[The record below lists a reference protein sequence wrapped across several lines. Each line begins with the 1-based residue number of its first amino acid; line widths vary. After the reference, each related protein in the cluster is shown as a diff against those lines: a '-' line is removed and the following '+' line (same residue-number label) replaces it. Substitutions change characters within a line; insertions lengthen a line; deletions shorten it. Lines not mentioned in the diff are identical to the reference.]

1 MRGSY
6 RVIISCVFCFFVL
19 QLSAQIDSTAKRADS
34 IVKRHK
40 ISVLAPLY
48 LDSAFDGSGNYRF
61 GKVLPKFIAPGLEF
75 YQGVQMAIDSLQQQ
89 GLQLDINI
97 YDTRSGKPALQ
108 NIIDKP
114 EFEGTEIIIA
124 HVNMADA
131 QWLAHT
137 AKDKNIPFINVNFPN
152 EAGVNDNPQYVILN
166 STLFTHC
173 EGVYK
178 FMQKNYALSPIVV
191 FRKKG
196 PQEDRL
202 NSYLKEIEKNTA
214 SVPLKLKYVT
224 LNNDFTADEV
234 SAQLNPAKTTIVLAA
249 SLDVNFGTRLA
260 AQLSEL
266 NAGTHANILMG
277 MPNWDAVNFS
287 GSMYKGLEIIYSTPF
302 YIAPSDSIAAR
313 LNRKYSSDNYVRPSE
328 MVFRG
333 FETTYQFAHLLVDN
347 TDMPIQQKLASD
359 KYKVFYDFNIQPV
372 LNKQT
377 GKTDYYENKKLFFVK
392 KVDGQIKVV
401 Y

>member
-1 MRGSY
+1 MLGSY
-6 RVIISCVFCFFVL
+6 RVFISCVFCILVL
-19 QLSAQIDSTAKRADS
+19 QLPAQTDSTAKR
-34 IVKRHK
+34 RK

-48 LDSAFDGSGNYRF
+48 LDSAFDASGNYRY

-75 YQGVQMAIDSLQQQ
+75 YQGVQFAIDSIQKQ
-89 GLQLDINI
+89 GLELDVNI
-97 YDTRSGKPALQ
+97 FDTRAGKTALQ
-108 NIIDKP
+108 NIVAKP
-114 EFEGTEIIIA
+114 EFEGTDLIIA

-137 AKDKNIPFINVNFPN
+137 AKDQDIPFINVNFPN
-152 EAGVNDNPQYVILN
+152 EAGVKDNPQYIILN

-173 EGVYK
+173 EGLYR

-196 PQEDRL
+196 AQEDRL
-202 NSYLKEIEKNTA
+202 YAYLKEIEKSTS

-224 LNNDFTADEV
+224 LNDGFTAQDV
-234 SAQLNPAKTTIVLAA
+234 SAQLNPDKTTIVLSA
-249 SLDVNFGTRLA
+249 SLDINFGTRLA

-266 NAGTHANILMG
+266 NAGSHANILVG

-287 GSMYKGLEIIYSTPF
+287 GSLYKGLEIIYSTPF
-302 YIAPSDSIAAR
+302 YIAPSDSTAAKV
-313 LNRKYSSDNYVRPSE
+313 NKKYSIENYLRPGE
-328 MVFRG
+328 MFFRG
-333 FETTYQFAHLLVDN
+333 FETTYQFAHLLLD
-347 TDMPIQQKLASD
+347 TSDSTLQHKLGND
-359 KYKVFYDFNIQPV
+359 RYKVFYDFNLQPV

-392 KVDGQIKVV
+392 KTDGQIKAV

>member
-1 MRGSY
+1 MLGSY
-6 RVIISCVFCFFVL
+6 RVVISCLLCLFVL
-19 QLSAQIDSTAKRADS
+19 NVSGQTDTA
-34 IVKRHK
+34 VKRHK

-48 LDSAFDGSGNYRF
+48 LDSAFDAAGNYRY

-75 YQGVQMAIDSLQQQ
+75 YQGVQLAIDSIRKQ
-89 GLQLDINI
+89 GLELDINI
-97 YDTRSGKPALQ
+97 FDTRSGKPALQ
-108 NIIDKP
+108 KIIDQP
-114 EFEGTEIIIA
+114 EFDGTEIIIA

-131 QWLAHT
+131 QWLAHL
-137 AKDKNIPFINVNFPN
+137 AKDRKIPFINVNFPN
-152 EAGVNDNPQYVILN
+152 EAGVSDNPNYILLN

-173 EGVYK
+173 EGLYK

-196 PQEDRL
+196 AQEDRL
-202 NSYLKEIEKNTA
+202 NFYLKEIEKTTA

-224 LNNDFTADEV
+224 LNDGFTPDEV
-234 SAQLNPAKTTIVLAA
+234 AAHLNPAKTTIALSA

-260 AQLSEL
+260 TQLSEL
-266 NAGTHANILMG
+266 NTGSHANILVG

-287 GSMYKGLEIIYSTPF
+287 GSLYKGLEIIYSTPF
-302 YIAPSDSIAAR
+302 YIAPSDSTAAN
-313 LNRKYSSDNYVRPSE
+313 LNRKYSKDYYVRPGE

-333 FETTYQFAHLLVDN
+333 FETTYQFSHMLVD
-347 TDMPIQQKLASD
+347 TLEAPIQQKLVTD

-372 LNKQT
+372 INKQT

-392 KVDGQIKVV
+392 KIDGQIKAV

>member
-1 MRGSY
+1 MLGSY
-6 RVIISCVFCFFVL
+6 RGILSCLFCLVVL
-19 QLSAQIDSTAKRADS
+19 QLSAQTDS
-34 IVKRHK
+34 ITERRK
-40 ISVLAPLY
+40 ISVFAPLY
-48 LDSAFDGSGNYRF
+48 LDSAFDASGNYRF
-61 GKVLPKFIAPGLEF
+61 GKVLPKFISPGLEF
-75 YQGVQMAIDSLQQQ
+75 YQGVQLAIDSIQKQ
-89 GLQLDINI
+89 GLELDINI
-97 YDTRSGKPALQ
+97 FDTRSGKTALQ

-114 EFEGTEIIIA
+114 EFQGTDIILA

-137 AKDKNIPFINVNFPN
+137 AKAQNIPFINVNFPN
-152 EAGVNDNPQYVILN
+152 EAGVTDNPQYVILN

-173 EGVYK
+173 EGLYR

-196 PQEDRL
+196 AQEDRL
-202 NSYLKEIEKNTA
+202 NAYLKAIEKSTA

-224 LNNDFTADEV
+224 LNDGFTTEDV
-234 SAQLNPAKTTIVLAA
+234 SAQLNPNKTTIIMSA
-249 SLDVNFGTRLA
+249 SLDVNFGMRLA

-266 NAGTHANILMG
+266 NAGTHANILLG

-287 GSMYKGLEIIYSTPF
+287 GSLYKGLEIIYSTPF
-302 YIAPSDSIAAR
+302 YIAPSDSTAAR
-313 LNRKYSSDNYVRPSE
+313 LNRKYSSENYVRPGE

-333 FETTYQFAHLLVDN
+333 FETTYQFAHLLLDKSD
-347 TDMPIQQKLASD
+347 TTIQQKLGND
-359 KYKVFYDFNIQPV
+359 KYKIFYDFNIQPV

-392 KVDGQIKVV
+392 KTDGLFKAV

>member
-6 RVIISCVFCFFVL
+6 RVIISCLFCLFVF
-19 QLSAQIDSTAKRADS
+19 QLSAQTDSAA
-34 IVKRHK
+34 KRHK

-48 LDSAFDGSGNYRF
+48 LDSAFDGAGNYRY
-61 GKVLPKFIAPGLEF
+61 GKVLPKFITPGLEF
-75 YQGVQMAIDSLQQQ
+75 YQGVQLAIDSIQRQ
-89 GLQLDINI
+89 GLELDINI
-97 YDTRSGKPALQ
+97 FDTRSGKPALQ

-114 EFEGTEIIIA
+114 EFQGTEIIIA

-131 QWLAHT
+131 QWLAHL
-137 AKDKNIPFINVNFPN
+137 AKERNIPFINANFPN
-152 EAGVNDNPQYVILN
+152 EAGVTDNPQYVLLN

-173 EGVYK
+173 EGLYR

-196 PQEDRL
+196 AQEDRL

-224 LNNDFTADEV
+224 LNDGFTGDEIA
-234 SAQLNPAKTTIVLAA
+234 AQLNPAKTTIVLSA

-260 AQLSEL
+260 TQLSEL
-266 NAGTHANILMG
+266 NAGSHANILVG

-287 GSMYKGLEIIYSTPF
+287 GSLYKGLEIIYSTPF
-302 YIAPSDSIAAR
+302 YIAPSDSTAAR
-313 LNRKYSSDNYVRPSE
+313 VNRRYSSENYVRPGE

-333 FETTYQFAHLLVDN
+333 FETTYQFAHMLVDN
-347 TDMPIQQKLASD
+347 AGTPIQQKLASD

-392 KVDGQIKVV
+392 KMDGQIKAV